1 MNFHDKIN
9 ILNNHMTKF
18 YYIIFN
24 IIAIAIII
32 YIGIDTFYRIV
43 RTELIQVDTEEVDS
57 QDISIDKQSDKA
69 RLTDY
74 QTIADRNIFSK
85 VNGVPAKN
93 ADINSEDLKPTSLKI
108 ALLGTIFGNNQSSA
122 AIIEDTAKRTQGLYR
137 EGDSVQDAVVKSILR
152 GKVLLRI
159 GDRDEILTM
168 EKPIS
173 GETVIES
180 GNKQVA
186 STPDTEATTPVTAA
200 TERNIAIKRA
210 DLEQSLENLN
220 DLISQASIQPH
231 YTNSEADGLTVT
243 GIKAGSIFRKMGLRN
258 GDIVKGVN
266 DNEIKST
273 EDLISMYN
281 NLKSDSNVSL
291 QILRRGQET
300 SLNYSFT
307 D

>member
-1 MNFHDKIN
+1 
-9 ILNNHMTKF
+9 
-18 YYIIFN
+18 
-24 IIAIAIII
+24 
-32 YIGIDTFYRIV
+32 
-43 RTELIQVDTEEVDS
+43 
-57 QDISIDKQSDKA
+57 
-69 RLTDY
+69 
-74 QTIADRNIFSK
+74 
-85 VNGVPAKN
+85 
-93 ADINSEDLKPTSLKI
+93 
-108 ALLGTIFGNNQSSA
+108 
-122 AIIEDTAKRTQGLYR
+122 
-137 EGDSVQDAVVKSILR
+137 
-152 GKVLLRI
+152 
-159 GDRDEILTM
+159 M

-210 DLEQSLENLN
+210 DLEQSLANLN